1 MVFHEKKALYLLST
15 GIHDNRSILYHLHIY
30 NRSIFLVD
38 FGHLCLFLPQFLG
51 SCFRPPALPISSHSY
66 PKLYVGFYWV
76 DHQHPSSGSICQ
88 PWHYHPFPLIQ
99 VGSKSFQTFNL
110 VSCGFSPLAAHGL
123 ITFLPLVALFY
134 NPVRKQMLWLLPQW
148 TLPVSWHFLAAF
160 GCNFQLSKAQ
170 F

>member
-1 MVFHEKKALYLLST
+1 MKRKPYIFYQLVSMIIDQFCIISTFITGPSFWLTLATSVYSCHSSWAVASGLLLYPFLAILIPNSMYDFIGLTTSTPQVVPYANPGITTHFHWSFTK
-15 GIHDNRSILYHLHIY
+15 
-30 NRSIFLVD
+30 
-38 FGHLCLFLPQFLG
+38 
-51 SCFRPPALPISSHSY
+51 
-66 PKLYVGFYWV
+66 
-76 DHQHPSSGSICQ
+76 
-88 PWHYHPFPLIQ
+88 
-99 VGSKSFQTFNL
+99 GSKSFQTFNL

-123 ITFLPLVALFY
+123 ITFPPLVALFY